1 MTRRARA
8 ASEGRAVVAASER
21 AATTVPAASIVPAA
35 PGDAGVTG
43 AHSVIDVAELWAAIH
58 LRSLVLDA
66 LRPTGAMTSCDAS
79 KPPPLAAVEAQAGVQ
94 RVVAVDRAARERG
107 VMTGAGLAAALA
119 LCPDLDARPRAL
131 RRERRL
137 LLRLAETALAFTP
150 RVSLEPPDA
159 VLLEVRGSLGLF
171 GGADAL
177 IRRLHERCSTLGV
190 DARLALAPTPG
201 AALALARLSPA
212 VTPGAAGPAVP
223 TVTGGER
230 LVSLLAPLPLT
241 ALRWPPV
248 RLERLASMG
257 VKTIGEVLRL
267 PRAGFARRFGRDALL
282 ALDRLVGR
290 APEPRRAF
298 AAREWFRGR
307 CEPSWELSDHDAVLR
322 HVRPLLEDLECYL
335 RRRQRAIAELQLHL
349 LHRPSAIGSGAAVTP
364 IPLRLA
370 APEFR
375 ASAFAG
381 LLGEHL
387 ARVELSA
394 AVVRIELRSGELQA
408 LESGTDSLWRPGE
421 HGGAVG
427 RESTTLIERLRARL
441 GADAVYGLC
450 LVPEHR
456 PESAWRVAEPGTMR
470 AAAVTAQAA
479 PAVSGVTVAA
489 GAHPRRPLWLLRW
502 PEALERGL
510 AGLTL
515 LEGPERIETGWW
527 DGYDVMRDYYV
538 ARDAEGARLWVFRE
552 RVPPHGWFLQGVF
565 G

>member
-21 AATTVPAASIVPAA
+21 AATASAASIVPAA
-35 PGDAGVTG
+35 PADAGVIG
-43 AHSVIDVAELWAAIH
+43 AHPVIDVAELWAAIH

-66 LRPTGAMTSCDAS
+66 LQAVGAPAPRDVSPA
-79 KPPPLAAVEAQAGVQ
+79 PAPRAAVETQAGVQ

-107 VMTGAGLAAALA
+107 VMAGSGLAAALA

-131 RRERRL
+131 RRERCL

-159 VLLEVRGSLGLF
+159 VLLEVRGSLCLF
-171 GGADAL
+171 GGTDGL
-177 IRRLHERCSTLGV
+177 TRRLHERCATLGV

-201 AALALARLSPA
+201 AALALARLAPPA
-212 VTPGAAGPAVP
+212 KPGSADSAGPM
-223 TVTGGER
+223 VTGGER
-230 LVSLLAPLPLT
+230 LVGLLAPLPLT
-241 ALRWPPV
+241 ALRWPPE

-257 VKTIGEVLRL
+257 VGTIGEALRL

-298 AAREWFRGR
+298 AAREAFRGR
-307 CEPSWELSDHDAVLR
+307 CEPSWELSDHVAVLR
-322 HVRPLLEDLECYL
+322 HVRPLLQDLECYL
-335 RRRQRAIAELQLHL
+335 RRRQRAIAELQLRL
-349 LHRPSAIGSGAAVTP
+349 LHRPSAVAGGAAVTP

-370 APEFR
+370 AAEFR
-375 ASAFAG
+375 ASVFAG
-381 LLGEHL
+381 LLAEHL
-387 ARVELSA
+387 ARVELPA
-394 AVVRIELRSGELQA
+394 PVVRIELRSGELQA

-441 GADAVYGLC
+441 GTDAVYGLC

-456 PESAWRVAEPGTMR
+456 PESAWRAAEPGTAR
-470 AAAVTAQAA
+470 AAAVTAQVVPDA
-479 PAVSGVTVAA
+479 SVAA
-489 GAHPRRPLWLLRW
+489 GTHPRRPLWLLRL

-527 DGYDVMRDYYV
+527 DGRDVMRDYYV
-538 ARDAEGARLWVFRE
+538 ARDADGAWLWVFRE